1 MAYIPLQEDLL
12 GMPTIGRAV
21 KTIKVW
27 LEIQEI

>member
-1 MAYIPLQEDLL
+1 MAYNPTQEDLL
-12 GMPTIGRAV
+12 GMPTSGTAG